1 MTAPR
6 INVKEIDIS
15 TRVPSSLGTYAAI
28 TIPAPKGDINKPI
41 FVTSD
46 TDLLNYFTPN
56 QKVEVGYNMAFYSA
70 LAYLSKANRLWVVR
84 ADNGSTY
91 GGLVVRKTPILVNT
105 LIGAITAVDQP
116 NKKFTLAGDLT
127 ASFIG
132 VTSINIQ
139 GSTGNDG
146 IYTVVSATLVS
157 GDTEVVVSEV
167 VPDATV
173 DGNIYKE
180 VSTINTNIQLTSVE
194 IGAITAVDQPNKKF
208 TLAGD
213 LTVFCH
219 VGDKIRVQSS
229 TGNDGI
235 YTVVS
240 ATLVS
245 GDTEVVVSETLASNI
260 VDGTIFRNSLV
271 NPQTYEFQSDDLFLI
286 TGANQGSWANDI
298 EVKLFTYA
306 NSPDIVK
313 EPDAFQIQVYKQS
326 TGEALEVFTCSRD
339 VNAKDGYGKNIYIED
354 VLLGSSYIRAIDNTS
369 HASTE
374 TIKEQTAFLTLAGA
388 LDGLSVTDTNMM
400 NALNTL
406 NNKAEIPL
414 TVIMDGGW
422 ATIAYQ
428 QAIDSLCQSRKDCV
442 GILSTPYYTEDSSSY
457 MTDIVAYRKT
467 TLNLNSSYSA
477 LYTPHVKIRDR
488 FNDRDIFVAPDGYA
502 AAAISDTSSNYEI
515 WFAPAGFKR
524 GMINVLDT
532 KRRFTEGELDLL
544 YDSGINPI
552 KFSVGKGIAI
562 WGQKTLSARPSALDR
577 LNVRLLLI
585 TIEPALAAFLEDY
598 LFEFNDDFTRLL
610 IRTGMESYMDN
621 IKSRKGVYDYKVVC
635 DETNNT
641 PVDIDNNIMNVWLF
655 VQPTKTAEFITLSVV
670 ITRTGFD
677 LNLAQNLLG

>member
-28 TIPAPKGDINKPI
+28 AIPAPKGDINKPI

-56 QKVEVGYNMAFYSA
+56 QRVEVGYNMAFYSA

-116 NKKFTLAGDLT
+116 NKKFTLTGDLT
-127 ASFIG
+127 ASFTG
-132 VTSINIQ
+132 VTSINVQ

-146 IYTVVSATLVS
+146 VYTVVSATLV
-157 GDTEVVVSEV
+157 
-167 VPDATV
+167 A
-173 DGNIYKE
+173 
-180 VSTINTNIQLTSVE
+180 
-194 IGAITAVDQPNKKF
+194 
-208 TLAGD
+208 
-213 LTVFCH
+213 
-219 VGDKIRVQSS
+219 
-229 TGNDGI
+229 
-235 YTVVS
+235 
-240 ATLVS
+240 
-245 GDTEVVVSETLASNI
+245 GDTEVVVSETLASNV

-298 EVKLFTYA
+298 EIKLFTYA
-306 NSPDIVK
+306 NSPDVVK

-326 TGEALEVFTCSRD
+326 TGETLEVFTCSRD

-369 HASTE
+369 LVSTE
-374 TIKEQTAFLTLAGA
+374 TIKEQTTFLTLTGA
-388 LDGLSVTDTNMM
+388 LDGLSVTDTNMIS
-400 NALNTL
+400 ALNTL

-422 ATIAYQ
+422 ATVAYQ

-442 GILSTPYYTEDSSSY
+442 GILSTPYYTEDSSNY
-457 MTDIVAYRKT
+457 MTDIVTYRKT

-477 LYTPHVKIRDR
+477 LYSPHVKIRDR

-641 PVDIDNNIMNVWLF
+641 PADIDNNIMNVWLF

>member
-1 MTAPR
+1 MA
-6 INVKEIDIS
+6 
-15 TRVPSSLGTYAAI
+15 
-28 TIPAPKGDINKPI
+28 
-41 FVTSD
+41 
-46 TDLLNYFTPN
+46 TDLTSFCH
-56 QKVEVGYNMAFYSA
+56 VGD
-70 LAYLSKANRLWVVR
+70 K
-84 ADNGSTY
+84 
-91 GGLVVRKTPILVNT
+91 
-105 LIGAITAVDQP
+105 
-116 NKKFTLAGDLT
+116 
-127 ASFIG
+127 IG
-132 VTSINIQ
+132 VQ

-146 IYTVVSATLVS
+146 VYTVVSATLV
-157 GDTEVVVSEV
+157 
-167 VPDATV
+167 A
-173 DGNIYKE
+173 
-180 VSTINTNIQLTSVE
+180 
-194 IGAITAVDQPNKKF
+194 
-208 TLAGD
+208 
-213 LTVFCH
+213 
-219 VGDKIRVQSS
+219 
-229 TGNDGI
+229 
-235 YTVVS
+235 
-240 ATLVS
+240 
-245 GDTEVVVSETLASNI
+245 GDTEVVVSETLASNV

-298 EVKLFTYA
+298 EIKLFTYA
-306 NSPDIVK
+306 NSPDVVK

-326 TGEALEVFTCSRD
+326 TGETLEVFTCSRD

-369 HASTE
+369 LVSTE
-374 TIKEQTAFLTLAGA
+374 TIKEQTTFLTLTGA
-388 LDGLSVTDTNMM
+388 LDGLSVTDTNMIS
-400 NALNTL
+400 ALNTL

-422 ATIAYQ
+422 ATVAYQ

-442 GILSTPYYTEDSSSY
+442 GILSTPYYTEDSSNY
-457 MTDIVAYRKT
+457 MTDIVTYRKT

-477 LYTPHVKIRDR
+477 LYSPHVKIRDR

-641 PVDIDNNIMNVWLF
+641 PADIDNNIMNVWLF

>member
-56 QKVEVGYNMAFYSA
+56 QRVEVGYNMAFYSA

-91 GGLVVRKTPILVNT
+91 GGLVVRKTPIMVDT
-105 LIGAITAVDQP
+105 TIGAITAVDQP

-127 ASFIG
+127 ASFTG
-132 VTSINIQ
+132 VTSINVQ
-139 GSTGNDG
+139 DSTANDG
-146 IYTVVSATLVS
+146 IYTVVSVTLVS
-157 GDTEVVVSEV
+157 GNTVVTVSESLPSNV
-167 VPDATV
+167 AN
-173 DGNIYKE
+173 G
-180 VSTINTNIQLTSVE
+180 
-194 IGAITAVDQPNKKF
+194 
-208 TLAGD
+208 TL
-213 LTVFCH
+213 
-219 VGDKIRVQSS
+219 
-229 TGNDGI
+229 
-235 YTVVS
+235 
-240 ATLVS
+240 
-245 GDTEVVVSETLASNI
+245 
-260 VDGTIFRNSLV
+260 FRNSLS
-271 NPQTYEFQSDDLFLI
+271 NPETYEFQSDDLFLL

-306 NSPDIVK
+306 NSPDVVK
-313 EPDAFQIQVYKQS
+313 EPNAFQIQVYKQS
-326 TGEALEVFTCSRD
+326 TGESLEVFTCSRD

-354 VLLGSSYIRAIDNTS
+354 VLKGSSYIRAVDNTS
-369 HASTE
+369 HVSTE
-374 TIKEQTAFLTLAGA
+374 VIKEQTSFLTLSGA
-388 LDGLSVTDTNMM
+388 LDGLSVTDTNMIS
-400 NALNTL
+400 ALNTL

-414 TVIMDGGW
+414 TVVMDGGW
-422 ATIAYQ
+422 ATVAYQ

-442 GILSTPYYTEDSSSY
+442 GILSTPYYVEDSSNY
-457 MTDIVAYRKT
+457 MTEIVNYRKT

-477 LYTPHVKIRDR
+477 LYSPHVKIRDR

-641 PVDIDNNIMNVWLF
+641 PADIDNNILNVWLF